1 MKANTYK
8 KKSHKK
14 LWVTLAIIAVLTLT
28 AINFILVYINDYYK
42 ANEKALAALE
52 SSDGV
57 EVVVDENHSVTFI
70 PEHITAG
77 LIFYPGG
84 KVEYTAYA
92 PLMHELADN
101 GILCILLHMP
111 GNLAV
116 LDADAADG
124 YAGQYSNVTDWYI
137 GGHSLGGV
145 MAASYAAKHADAFGG
160 VILLASYSTADLSD
174 LGLAVLSVYGS
185 EDGVL
190 KPDKYADNRKHL
202 PADAVEE
209 VIDGGCHAYFGSYG
223 AQDRDGVPRITNEE
237 QIHTTVDYV
246 KNFVNLH
253 KSSGGQ

>member
-14 LWVTLAIIAVLTLT
+14 LWVMLAIIAVLSLT
-28 AINFILVYINDYYK
+28 AINFILVYINDYYE

-70 PEHITAG
+70 PKHITAG

-190 KPDKYADNRKHL
+190 KLDKYADNRKHL

-253 KSSGGQ
+253 ESSGGQ

>member
-8 KKSHKK
+8 KKSYKK
-14 LWVTLAIIAVLTLT
+14 LWVTLAIIAVLSLT

-70 PEHITAG
+70 PKHITAG

-190 KPDKYADNRKHL
+190 KLDKYVDNRKHL

-253 KSSGGQ
+253 ESSGGQ

>member
-1 MKANTYK
+1 M
-8 KKSHKK
+8 
-14 LWVTLAIIAVLTLT
+14 
-28 AINFILVYINDYYK
+28 
-42 ANEKALAALE
+42 
-52 SSDGV
+52 
-57 EVVVDENHSVTFI
+57 
-70 PEHITAG
+70 
-77 LIFYPGG
+77 
-84 KVEYTAYA
+84 EYTAYA

-174 LGLAVLSVYGS
+174 LGLTVLSVYGS

-190 KPDKYADNRKHL
+190 KLDKYADNRKHL
-202 PADAVEE
+202 PADVVEE

-223 AQDRDGVPRITNEE
+223 AQDGDGVPRITNEE

-253 KSSGGQ
+253 ESSGGR

>member
-8 KKSHKK
+8 KKSYKK
-14 LWVTLAIIAVLTLT
+14 LWVTLAIIAVLSLT

-70 PEHITAG
+70 PKHITAG

-190 KPDKYADNRKHL
+190 KLDKYVDNRKHL

-223 AQDRDGVPRITNEE
+223 AQDGDGVPRITNEE

-253 KSSGGQ
+253 ESSGGQ

>member
-1 MKANTYK
+1 M
-8 KKSHKK
+8 
-14 LWVTLAIIAVLTLT
+14 WITLAIIAVLTLT
-28 AINFILVYINDYYK
+28 AINFIFVYINDYYK

-124 YAGQYSNVTDWYI
+124 YVGQYSDVTDWYI

-145 MAASYAAKHADAFGG
+145 MAASYAAKHADVFDG

-174 LGLAVLSVYGS
+174 SGLAVLSVYGS

-190 KPDKYADNRKHL
+190 KLDKYADNRKNL
-202 PADAVEE
+202 PADATEE

-223 AQDRDGVPRITNEE
+223 AQDGDGVTRITNEE

-246 KNFVNLH
+246 KNFVDVH
-253 KSSGGQ
+253 

>member
-14 LWVTLAIIAVLTLT
+14 LWVTLAIIAVLSLT

-124 YAGQYSNVTDWYI
+124 YVGQYSNVTDWYI

>member
-1 MKANTYK
+1 M
-8 KKSHKK
+8 
-14 LWVTLAIIAVLTLT
+14 WVTLAIIAVLSLT

-124 YAGQYSNVTDWYI
+124 YVGQYSNVTDWYI